1 MVHYFLGSTMAFLRI
16 LYWFQISETFGPVVL
31 NITRVFTDLFTVMS
45 TYLVWLI
52 AFSISIT
59 YLTSTDSN
67 LREVSSDSNQDEE
80 DHSNYK
86 LRYVNIALALFWST
100 VSPGPNEDY
109 VPAEGIHGVAATT
122 LFILYQTCTC
132 IILMNLLI
140 AIMNSTM
147 QRQENKK
154 LLYWKFARSSVW
166 IEYYNDSRWGLPP
179 PLNVALF
186 PMFLIGCIHRFIS
199 FTIQCWKKK
208 QHKENRYSITGNKE
222 CKMSLKDIQ
231 RRKEHATLMK
241 ELVHRYIKS
250 NN

>member
-1 MVHYFLGSTMAFLRI
+1 MAFLRV

-59 YLTSTDSN
+59 YLTSTYPN
-67 LREVSSDSNQDEE
+67 LQDAISK
-80 DHSNYK
+80 DNDIQNDNNDISNYVK
-86 LRYVNIALALFWST
+86 KYLHISQAMFWAT
-100 VSPGPNEDY
+100 VSPGPNEDH
-109 VPAEGIHGVAATT
+109 VPGEGIHGIAATT
-122 LFILYQTCTC
+122 LFILYQTSTC

-147 QRQENKK
+147 QRQEDKK

-186 PMFLIGCIHRFIS
+186 PMFFVGLIHRIV
-199 FTIQCWKKK
+199 TLGVQCWKKRDNLK
-208 QHKENRYSITGNKE
+208 IRGSLRNNKI
-222 CKMSLKDIQ
+222 CKMSPKDIQ
-231 RRKEHATLMK
+231 RRREHATLMK
-241 ELVHRYIKS
+241 ELVNRYIKCHCQ
-250 NN
+250 

>member
-1 MVHYFLGSTMAFLRI
+1 MAFLRV
-16 LYWFQISETFGPVVL
+16 LYWFQVSETFGPEVL
-31 NITRVFTDLFTVMS
+31 NITRVFTDLFTVLS
-45 TYLVWLI
+45 TYLVCLI

-59 YLTSTDSN
+59 YLTSTGPN
-67 LREVSSDSNQDEE
+67 LDKTEINIEEHDVIAHSD
-80 DHSNYK
+80 YI
-86 LRYVNIALALFWST
+86 LRYLHVALAMFWAT
-100 VSPGPNEDY
+100 VSPGPNEDH
-109 VPAEGIHGVAATT
+109 VPGQGIHGVSATT

-147 QRQENKK
+147 QRQEDKK

-179 PLNVALF
+179 PLNVVLF
-186 PMFLIGCIHRFIS
+186 PMFFVGGIHRLIS
-199 FTIQCWKKK
+199 VGIQFYQLKRTGQKLGSLK
-208 QHKENRYSITGNKE
+208 QNKM
-222 CKMSLKDIQ
+222 CKMSSKEMQ

-241 ELVHRYIKS
+241 ELVNRYIKS